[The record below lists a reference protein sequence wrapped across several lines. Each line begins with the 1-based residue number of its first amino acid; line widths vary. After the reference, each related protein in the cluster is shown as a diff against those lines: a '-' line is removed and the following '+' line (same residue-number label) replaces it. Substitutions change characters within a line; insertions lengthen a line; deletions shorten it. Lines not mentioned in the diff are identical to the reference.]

1 MGTNVAFRSSVGSD
15 RVALENWLGQL
26 LGDVPVASNLTVDPS
41 ELPADGGVDLVLV
54 DLAPVEDRRPDR
66 DLPTRL
72 HVTYLVAPAHEDPL
86 ASAERLAA
94 ILAAAREQTLFELVE
109 EPLRVEWWL
118 AMSIAPRPCA
128 RIRTMLVIERAEI
141 ERAKWVSEPL
151 VVHVAGV
158 APLSGTAVD
167 HDGRPLRGAVVRL
180 ASTGHRSE
188 TDHTGRFAF
197 PAVVADRPLD
207 LTVTARGTS
216 YSGVIP
222 AGASGHLLVTCTPE
236 SP

>member
-1 MGTNVAFRSSVGSD
+1 MAFRSSVGSD
-15 RVALENWLGQL
+15 RIALESWLTEL
-26 LGDVPVASNLTVDPS
+26 LGDLPVASHLTVDSS
-41 ELPADGGVDLVLV
+41 ELPPDGGLDLVLLDV
-54 DLAPVEDRRPDR
+54 APVEDRRPDR

-72 HVTYLVAPAHEDPL
+72 HVTYLLAPAHDDPL
-86 ASAERLAA
+86 AAGERLAA
-94 ILAAAREQTLFELVE
+94 ILVAAREQTLFELVG

-118 AMSIAPRPCA
+118 ATGVAPRPCA
-128 RIRTMLVIERAEI
+128 LLRTMIVIERSEI
-141 ERAKWVSEPL
+141 ERARWVTDPL

-158 APLSGTAVD
+158 APLSGLAVD

-180 ASTGHRSE
+180 ATTGHRSE
-188 TDHTGRFAF
+188 TDRTGRFAF
-197 PAVVADRPLD
+197 PAVVADRRLD

-236 SP
+236 NP